1 MRKRIVSE
9 YSLVYKDT
17 PFFFSCSFCTPIRT
31 LERSQRVRYY
41 RY

>member
-17 PFFFSCSFCTPIRT
+17 PFFLVAPF
-31 LERSQRVRYY
+31 VRLFVPS
-41 RY
+41 RGVNG